1 MSVILL
7 CMGTRPEIIKL
18 APVYHALRELG
29 HDVKVLHSG
38 QHQELAWPL
47 YRFFRMPPDLQFVP
61 RREGQNLA
69 VLNASLLEECAKA
82 IESVKP
88 DAVVVQGDTSTALNA
103 GWAAYLANVPVAHV
117 EAGLR
122 TFERDPFPEEKN
134 RELLGRLATWHFP
147 PTTQSEHNLRQ
158 ERVGGQVVLAG
169 NTVVDAVQWA
179 ADHLTQYTPE
189 PDDQETWQ
197 WLDQQAGRPV
207 VLVTA
212 HRRENWGQPMQQIVS
227 AVEQLIQAH
236 PDVSWLWPVHQNPLV
251 KADVMPLL
259 DRLPPEAAS
268 RLRLTAGLGYP
279 VLVKALR
286 QCRIVLTD
294 SGGIQEEAATLGL
307 PVVIMRESTER
318 QELVDAGGGV
328 LVGTDGGRILAH
340 CGALLSDTS
349 ARDAM
354 KLSTNPF
361 GDGLSSQR
369 IARTLDQALTPGQA
383 D

>member
-1 MSVILL
+1 MVP
-7 CMGTRPEIIKL
+7 CTTNADGTFQLPPL
-18 APVYHALRELG
+18 TVPALPALDG
-29 HDVKVLHSG
+29 F
-38 QHQELAWPL
+38 
-47 YRFFRMPPDLQFVP
+47 RFAAQAAIAVP
-61 RREGQNLA
+61 GA
-69 VLNASLLEECAKA
+69 
-82 IESVKP
+82 
-88 DAVVVQGDTSTALNA
+88 
-103 GWAAYLANVPVAHV
+103 
-117 EAGLR
+117 
-122 TFERDPFPEEKN
+122 
-134 RELLGRLATWHFP
+134 
-147 PTTQSEHNLRQ
+147 
-158 ERVGGQVVLAG
+158 
-169 NTVVDAVQWA
+169 
-179 ADHLTQYTPE
+179 
-189 PDDQETWQ
+189 
-197 WLDQQAGRPV
+197 
-207 VLVTA
+207 
-212 HRRENWGQPMQQIVS
+212 IVS